1 MISTTN
7 LTHAMVWAAET
18 PQPLSMWGRTP
29 IGVLFY
35 FLKTYCYVQQPS
47 KGGRKGCR
55 TQP

>member
-7 LTHAMVWAAET
+7 FTHAMVWAAET

-35 FLKTYCYVQQPS
+35 FLKTYCYVLQRS
-47 KGGRKGCR
+47 
-55 TQP
+55 